1 MTHILVSNDDGI
13 DAPGLCA
20 LTEAMLPLGKVTV
33 IAPSHNQS
41 ASGHKK
47 TLHRPLRIEPVSNY
61 MEGVRAYSV
70 NGSPSDCTAV
80 AMLGF
85 IKEPI
90 DLVVSGINR
99 GPNLAQD
106 VTYSGT
112 VAVALEAAIF
122 GLPAVAFSLDNR
134 EPNADYS
141 HCIDVARGV
150 AERVI
155 EGGLPNLTILNV
167 NVPDGPVKGWRVVR
181 QGVREY
187 RDRLVQRE
195 DPHGMPYYWIGG
207 ERPAGD
213 VKAVDT
219 DLWAVNQGY
228 ASITP
233 IHLDLTNHDT
243 LDAIRHWNRD

>member
-13 DAPGLCA
+13 YAPGLQA

-33 IAPSHNQS
+33 IAPSDNQS

-47 TLHRPLRIEPVSNY
+47 TLHRPLRINPVSNY

-85 IKEPI
+85 IEEPI
-90 DLVVSGINR
+90 DIVVSGVNR

-122 GLPAVAFSLDNR
+122 GLPAIAFSLDDR
-134 EPNADYS
+134 EPHADYS
-141 HCIDVARGV
+141 HCIDVATGV
-150 AERVI
+150 TELVI
-155 EGGLPNLTILNV
+155 EQGLPKLTIINV
-167 NVPDGPVKGWRVVR
+167 NIPKGPVKGWRVVR

-187 RDRLVQRE
+187 RDQLVKRN
-195 DPHGMPYYWIGG
+195 DPHGIPYYWIGG
-207 ERPAGD
+207 ERPTGD
-213 VKAVDT
+213 VKVIDT
-219 DLWAVNQGY
+219 DLWAINQGY

-233 IHLDLTNHDT
+233 IHLDLTAHET
-243 LDAIRHWNRD
+243 LKSIRHWNHD